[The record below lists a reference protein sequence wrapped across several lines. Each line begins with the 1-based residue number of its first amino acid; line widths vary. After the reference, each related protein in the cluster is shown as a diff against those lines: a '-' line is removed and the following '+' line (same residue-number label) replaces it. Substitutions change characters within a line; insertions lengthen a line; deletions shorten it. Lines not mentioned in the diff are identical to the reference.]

1 MTQDRQPGFI
11 AHLHAFRGVAI
22 VNIVAVHAGSLAV
35 YDFGGGTAGDPA
47 LRAIAALNEAL
58 FHDSTLY
65 FALISGLL
73 FSAVL
78 KDRGWARFFE
88 GKLKYVLAPYAVMS
102 LVFTLFHWHWS
113 QDFEVFGEGPLAFV
127 QAGAR
132 HILLGTAMGQ
142 FWYIPVLAVLF
153 ALTPLVSA
161 LLSRSWGI
169 WAVGALGLA
178 PLLVTRTGAELSVQN
193 AVYFLGAYAGGM
205 ALGRDY
211 ATVSAGMSRI
221 WPLLALLAGVTSA
234 LLVWMVWNGTGL
246 AGPVRLQES
255 VFYLQKAALAGLFLA
270 GLKAIE
276 PRVPRVLD
284 TLAGHAFAIYFL
296 HLFVLYAI
304 GHVARL
310 VIDPPLGPLAAI
322 ALMAGLLAGSLAICV
337 AISAGA
343 RAVLGKRARMILG
356 S

>member
-1 MTQDRQPGFI
+1 M
-11 AHLHAFRGVAI
+11 
-22 VNIVAVHAGSLAV
+22 
-35 YDFGGGTAGDPA
+35 
-47 LRAIAALNEAL
+47 
-58 FHDSTLY
+58 
-65 FALISGLL
+65 
-73 FSAVL
+73 
-78 KDRGWARFFE
+78 
-88 GKLKYVLAPYAVMS
+88 LAPYAVMS

-153 ALTPLVSA
+153 ALTPLLSA

-193 AVYFLGAYAGGM
+193 VVYFLGAYAGGM

-211 ATVSAGMSRI
+211 ATVSSRLSRI
-221 WPLLALLAGVTSA
+221 WPLLALLAIVTTA
-234 LLVWMVWNGTGL
+234 LLVWMVWSGTGL

-276 PRVPRVLD
+276 PRVPRLLE

-310 VIDPPLGPLAAI
+310 VIGPPLGPLAAI

-343 RAVLGKRARMILG
+343 RAALGKRARMLLG